1 MLALDERVT
10 NVEERVEDLGEF
22 LAQLARQVA
31 TVNASTRRLE
41 QSAREFER
49 SAKSREEAAKAL
61 ERSSLA
67 LERSIDRLS
76 HQAEQDRQRSDEE
89 RRQDLQRWEEERKQD
104 RQRSDE
110 ERRQDLQRWEEERK
124 QDRQRSDEERKQDR
138 QQWNKRWGELANKQ
152 GTLVEDIVAPSLRRL
167 AAEVLACGPEQFSA
181 PRVRQQ
187 QPGDRSKRREF
198 DFLYVG
204 RDAVLLNETKSTAKP
219 EYAKDFVEFLRSGE
233 FALYFPGYANRPVV
247 PVFSS
252 LYVPDDVVAYLTG
265 HGVYVVAMGDEAM
278 EVLNLAE
285 VREGRRTDQ

>member
-89 RRQDLQRWEEERKQD
+89 REQD
-104 RQRSDE
+104 RQEWKR
-110 ERRQDLQRWEEERK
+110 ERRRLAQ
-124 QDRQRSDEERKQDR
+124 
-138 QQWNKRWGELANKQ
+138 ELGDIARKQ
-152 GTLVEDIVAPSLRRL
+152 GTLVEDIVAPSLRRM
-167 AAEVLACGPEQFSA
+167 AAEELACGPVEFSA
-181 PRVRQQ
+181 PRVEQR

-204 RDAVLLNETKSTAKP
+204 REAVLLNETKSTAKP
-219 EYAKDFVEFLRSGE
+219 EYAKEFVEFVRSGE
-233 FALYFPGYANRPVV
+233 FALYFPAYADRPVV

-252 LYVPDDVVAYLTG
+252 LYVPQEVVAYLTG
-265 HGVYVVAMGDEAM
+265 QGIYAVGMGEEAM

-285 VREGRRTDQ
+285 VRERRQGDG

>member
-1 MLALDERVT
+1 M
-10 NVEERVEDLGEF
+10 
-22 LAQLARQVA
+22 
-31 TVNASTRRLE
+31 
-41 QSAREFER
+41 
-49 SAKSREEAAKAL
+49 
-61 ERSSLA
+61 
-67 LERSIDRLS
+67 
-76 HQAEQDRQRSDEE
+76 
-89 RRQDLQRWEEERKQD
+89 
-104 RQRSDE
+104 
-110 ERRQDLQRWEEERK
+110 
-124 QDRQRSDEERKQDR
+124 
-138 QQWNKRWGELANKQ
+138 ANKQ

>member
-76 HQAEQDRQRSDEE
+76 HQAE
-89 RRQDLQRWEEERKQD
+89 QD